1 MQHPTVSLP
10 FSAPIAPQLAF
21 AVLHLEDALEQ
32 GVVDELSVS
41 LEAAVGVMRR
51 VVAGNGINDRALT
64 VESWPWEQAQELVE
78 SVEAARSAAG
88 EGSAV
93 AQALDVALR
102 FFVNFL
108 AELQEQ
114 QTGERHVLCVA

>member
-1 MQHPTVSLP
+1 MNHSPVLLP
-10 FSAPIAPQLAF
+10 FGTAIAAQLAF

-32 GVVDELSVS
+32 GVVDELSVN
-41 LEAAVGVMRR
+41 LETAVGVMRR
-51 VVAGNGINDRALT
+51 AATGNGINDRELL
-64 VESWPWEQAQELVE
+64 VESWPWEQAQDM
-78 SVEAARSAAG
+78 VEAVQSAREAAVPD
-88 EGSAV
+88 SLV